1 MSRKYQLSFSF
12 RDTEEEAQRLCEV
25 LQKQQNAYVNRRY
38 KAHYTGWESSDHK
51 EHKFVVWY
59 VR

>member
-1 MSRKYQLSFSF
+1 MRKYQLDFF
-12 RDTEEEAQRLCEV
+12 LKDTEEEAQECCASLIKS
-25 LQKQQNAYVNRRY
+25 QSAYVNRKY
-38 KAHYTGWESSDHK
+38 KAHYTSWESIDHK

>member
-1 MSRKYQLSFSF
+1 MKKKYQLDFFF
-12 RDTEEEAQRLCEV
+12 RDTEEEAKELCKDLQR
-25 LQKQQNAYVNRRY
+25 QQNAYVNRRY
-38 KAHYTGWESSDHK
+38 KAHYTRWESGDHK